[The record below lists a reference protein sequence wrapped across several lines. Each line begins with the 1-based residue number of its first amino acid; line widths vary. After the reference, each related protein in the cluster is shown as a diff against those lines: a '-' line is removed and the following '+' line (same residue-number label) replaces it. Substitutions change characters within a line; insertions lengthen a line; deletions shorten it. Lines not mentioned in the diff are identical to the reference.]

1 MLRLKVLMTAVI
13 ASYRNGQSRK
23 APLSIPG
30 DGALPV
36 LQYQDKREPAADQ

>member
-13 ASYRNGQSRK
+13 ASYHCGHSRE
-23 APLSIPG
+23 APLSIPS

-36 LQYQDKREPAADQ
+36 LQYQEKREPAADQ